1 MDFATVFKL
10 MCKENGTTQK
20 QALSDM
26 GLGRSAAQRWID
38 GWPSYE
44 TILKISE
51 YFFVPVETLMRCMEA
66 EDEAWVVSL
75 FDQNKKTPTP
85 EGEREAKHRRYIEA
99 LETADPVIQ
108 EAVLR
113 LLKLQ

>member
-10 MCKENGTTQK
+10 MCKESGVTQK
-20 QALSDM
+20 QALADM
-26 GLGRSAAQRWID
+26 GLGRNAAQRWID

-44 TILKISE
+44 TLLKISAH
-51 YFFVPVETLMRCMEA
+51 FSMPFETLMRCMEA

-75 FDQNKKTPTP
+75 FDKNKKTPTP
-85 EGEREAKHRRYIEA
+85 EGEREAKHKRYIEA
-99 LETADPVIQ
+99 LEAADPVIQ